1 MSRAIYFDS
10 RIWCLGIA
18 ETLVW
23 AGMYYLFPALL
34 VHWEADLGWSKT
46 ELTLAATC
54 ALLVSAVVAP
64 KIGGLIDQDAGRWIL
79 TGCAALGGVLLL
91 LLTQIETY
99 WAFFAIWVGI
109 GVAMGGCLYEPC
121 FAFLTHRRG
130 GDARGAITMITLMA
144 GFAGTVSFPLCNWIA
159 EIANWRG
166 ATMTLAM
173 MILGIAVPLFWFGTK
188 LRKSEAAPVHSF
200 VVESHD
206 GDNSRQG
213 LANMRK
219 RALRQT
225 LSRPVYWFLAGSFAV
240 LGLNHAI
247 VVTHLLPLLGE
258 RGIPLSSAVLAI
270 SLLGPMQVAGRIV
283 MLLTERWVGVIAL
296 CAGIFAMV
304 AVGGVVLGLAV
315 SMPLL
320 IYLFVLL
327 QGAGNGV
334 VSILRPL
341 VTAQLLGRTGFGS
354 ISGAVAVP
362 FVAAT
367 ALGPSIGSLIWR
379 WGGYDLVIWVL
390 IGLALFGLCGFCLA
404 VKMSARHPV

>member
-1 MSRAIYFDS
+1 MSRAIYLDS

-34 VHWEADLGWSKT
+34 VHWESDLGWSKT

-91 LLTQIETY
+91 LLTQVESY
-99 WAFFAIWVGI
+99 PVFFVIWIGI
-109 GVAMGGCLYEPC
+109 GIAMGGCLYEPC

-130 GDARGAITMITLMA
+130 AEARGAITMITLMA

-159 EIANWRG
+159 VSVSWQAASG
-166 ATMTLAM
+166 TMAVL
-173 MILGIAVPLFWFGTK
+173 ILGIAVPLFWYGTQLRTGDTALDHLVNGPGQNWEA
-188 LRKSEAAPVHSF
+188 LRKS
-200 VVESHD
+200 
-206 GDNSRQG
+206 
-213 LANMRK
+213 
-219 RALRQT
+219 ALRQT
-225 LSRPVYWFLAGSFAV
+225 LSRPVYWLLAGSFAL

-247 VVTHLLPLLGE
+247 VVTHLLPLLDE
-258 RGIPLSSAVLAI
+258 RGISLASAVFAI

-296 CAGIFAMV
+296 CGCIFV
-304 AVGGVVLGLAV
+304 SIAVGGTFLGLAAAI
-315 SMPLL
+315 PIL

-327 QGAGNGV
+327 QGASHGV

-341 VTAQLLGRTGFGS
+341 VTAQLLGRTGFGA

-367 ALGPSIGSLIWR
+367 ALGPSAGSLIWS
-379 WGGYDLVIWVL
+379 WGGYDLVVWALIALAL
-390 IGLALFGLCGFCLA
+390 IGLCCFGLA
-404 VKMSARHPV
+404 VRISARHPV